1 MGQSAE
7 EALNSLVEE
16 MKEMLAAPVY
26 DLTPLQDVSEKFWS
40 AMAEARRQNA
50 RREERLEQSLAKI
63 KAESLMAREE
73 HEEQLSAERD
83 GADALRRRLRDATAA
98 ASAAGRPADA
108 SSAGE
113 SGATTS
119 DEGGGGLH
127 ALYTPKRDRSSASSS
142 YLRPSPGG
150 SATTD
155 GVSFGGGGDAD
166 RSGSSAGTGH
176 HRGGRGGRQSRGG
189 AGSISSGQSV
199 VSLGSEFAS
208 RAKNLVHLMNCQ
220 GGDGEGGGWRGGVVG
235 GRDDRNGRGGDFDAR
250 RL

>member
-1 MGQSAE
+1 VGQSAE

-98 ASAAGRPADA
+98 ASAAGRPANA

-155 GVSFGGGGDAD
+155 GVSFGGGGAAAG
-166 RSGSSAGTGH
+166 SGRAAGTGPP
-176 HRGGRGGRQSRGG
+176 RGGRGGRQSRGG